1 MTPLFAIYDY
11 IFGKTNESIPSMREH
26 DMEQSTLNQASDKP
40 TVTIYYCRQCN
51 WMLRASWLSQELL
64 HTFSEELGAVTLCPD
79 TGGRFEIFVMEY
91 KSGTEKPKVGSLKQ
105 KYSNREFVIL
115 LLQSEIWATSIQNN
129 LRPCVSDWVIKW
141 LKSGFCYRAPL
152 FNTSPSKLTTENNP
166 FS

>member
-11 IFGKTNESIPSMREH
+11 VFSKTNESIPSMREH

-79 TGGRFEIFVMEY
+79 TGGRFEIFCNGVQIWDRKAEGGFPEA
-91 KSGTEKPKVGSLKQ
+91 KILKQ
-105 KYSNREFVIL
+105 RVRNI
-115 LLQSEIWATSIQNN
+115 I
-129 LRPCVSDWVIKW
+129 
-141 LKSGFCYRAPL
+141 APERDL
-152 FNTSPSKLTTENNP
+152 GHVDSK
-166 FS
+166 